1 MPCSLRAIAGQV
13 LFPPQ
18 LKHPPRPWEEAL
30 NSTVPQSWEEVQRA
44 NQFLKPAIRKMTQE
58 TSLKWKEAWLIAL
71 LCTRVAPKI
80 CLTFNPFETLHCQP
94 FLYSDLLLDT
104 EASSLEADTGGGS
117 VSGHPQGIWPVAKT

>member
-1 MPCSLRAIAGQV
+1 M
-13 LFPPQ
+13 
-18 LKHPPRPWEEAL
+18 
-30 NSTVPQSWEEVQRA
+30 PQSWEEVERA

-80 CLTFNPFETLHCQP
+80 CLTFNPFETLYCQP

-104 EASSLEADTGGGS
+104 EASSLEADTQT
-117 VSGHPQGIWPVAKT
+117 VAQFQATLRESGLQQKPNQDTTTPLMPQEPRFS